1 MLNTDL
7 HNPSQKNKMSKEAF
21 VQRTRSAAADAKLVR
36 GLLTRPI
43 ARHAGT
49 PPYARSDA
57 EAVRDALVGLGVA
70 VFLADDLGAFP
81 SPGDEGGD

>member
-36 GLLTRPI
+36 GLLTRPGLFSLDWD
-43 ARHAGT
+43 RPMPRPCSCLGRSELSNRGRTRRT
-49 PPYARSDA
+49 PT
-57 EAVRDALVGLGVA
+57 
-70 VFLADDLGAFP
+70 
-81 SPGDEGGD
+81 